1 MSVTIKDVAREA
13 GVTPA
18 VVSRTLNNDKT
29 LSIKDETR
37 ERVLV
42 AAKKLRYRPNP
53 FAQNLRSNNT
63 KSIGMLVPDIAN
75 PFFTDIIKGAQ
86 DAALERDMY
95 IVLLNTDEVWQKEK
109 KLINML
115 VGKKVDGILYLSAH
129 LDIKA
134 TELMGKAEMPYVL
147 VNRNAVNTGK
157 SFVGLDNIKG
167 AMMAMEHLY
176 EQGHQKIAHLAGPLY
191 TDTAS
196 GRAQGY
202 RAGLMVHGLEL
213 RQEYIIETEYS
224 YEGGR
229 DAMVQLLKDVEN
241 RPTAVFAAN
250 DLIAMGAVAGAAEMG
265 LSVPSDISIIG
276 FNDIWIAKHFM
287 PPLSTVGFDNYR
299 MGKEACKMLIET
311 IDNPHMEAREL
322 ILEPYLCVRD
332 SVAKI

>member
-1 MSVTIKDVAREA
+1 M
-13 GVTPA
+13 
-18 VVSRTLNNDKT
+18 
-29 LSIKDETR
+29 
-37 ERVLV
+37 
-42 AAKKLRYRPNP
+42 
-53 FAQNLRSNNT
+53 
-63 KSIGMLVPDIAN
+63 
-75 PFFTDIIKGAQ
+75 
-86 DAALERDMY
+86 
-95 IVLLNTDEVWQKEK
+95 
-109 KLINML
+109 
-115 VGKKVDGILYLSAH
+115 DGILYLSAH

-157 SFVGLDNIKG
+157 SFVGLDNIG

-196 GRAQGY
+196 GERRISGRIDGAWI
-202 RAGLMVHGLEL
+202 EL

-224 YEGGR
+224 LRGGR

-276 FNDIWIAKHFM
+276 FNDIWIA
-287 PPLSTVGFDNYR
+287 STSCPRFLR
-299 MGKEACKMLIET
+299 
-311 IDNPHMEAREL
+311 
-322 ILEPYLCVRD
+322 
-332 SVAKI
+332 